1 MNNGGKIPARCEMK
15 KEDQW
20 KIEDLYASDELW
32 EQDFQ
37 KLKEQMQEFSKYEGT
52 MGDSAEQLYQV
63 LTEQDRLNMLMENV
77 YV

>member
-1 MNNGGKIPARCEMK
+1 MENSGKISSRSEMK

-20 KIEDLYASDELW
+20 KMEDLYASDEVW

-37 KLKEQMQEFSKYEGT
+37 NLKEQMQEFSRYEGT

-63 LTEQDRLNMLMENV
+63 LTE
-77 YV
+77 